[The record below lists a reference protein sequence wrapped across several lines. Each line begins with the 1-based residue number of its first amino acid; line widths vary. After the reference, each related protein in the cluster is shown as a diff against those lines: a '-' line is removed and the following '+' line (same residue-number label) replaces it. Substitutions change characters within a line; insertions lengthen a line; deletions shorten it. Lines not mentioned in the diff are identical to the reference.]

1 MRATL
6 REEFESALRRYADRI
21 AIEHDGR
28 RLTYAAVDRWSA
40 ALAHQL
46 REHGVGAGDPVALY
60 LRNCAEFVV
69 ADVAVARLGAVK
81 VPVNHQLPEATVTHV
96 LSAVGARALVLG
108 TSLAEIGLRAAR
120 HVPGCA
126 VLQVDDGGGDPQ
138 AGSVAMAGP
147 PGVAPPRLG
156 APPLRPS
163 DRAAVYFTGGT
174 TGLPKGVVHS
184 QTSAV
189 TVHYAQII
197 EGEIAQ
203 DERLLLMTP
212 LAHAAGL
219 FAQSALIRGATCVI
233 RDGFDA
239 AEALTLVR
247 SAGITWTFL
256 VPTMIYRL
264 LDIAGEHEDLALRTI
279 VYGAAPIAP
288 SRLARGLEV
297 FGRVF
302 VQLFGQTECPN
313 WGTRLAKDDH
323 DPARPELL
331 GSCGRASIMADV
343 MVVDDA
349 GEPLPAGETGEICL
363 KAPYTLDEYLDA
375 PEATAAKFVGRE
387 DPAEWIRTGDI
398 GFLGDGGYLYLR
410 DRKNDMVISGGMNV
424 YCREVEDA
432 LARHPSVARVAVIG
446 VPHDDWGEAVHAVV
460 VPAGELDVPALLTWA
475 RDELAAYARPKSV
488 EIVEALP
495 ETPFGKI
502 DKKELRAPHWA
513 ARDRAIG

>member
-1 MRATL
+1 
-6 REEFESALRRYADRI
+6 
-21 AIEHDGR
+21 
-28 RLTYAAVDRWSA
+28 
-40 ALAHQL
+40 
-46 REHGVGAGDPVALY
+46 
-60 LRNCAEFVV
+60 
-69 ADVAVARLGAVK
+69 
-81 VPVNHQLPEATVTHV
+81 
-96 LSAVGARALVLG
+96 
-108 TSLAEIGLRAAR
+108 
-120 HVPGCA
+120 
-126 VLQVDDGGGDPQ
+126 
-138 AGSVAMAGP
+138 
-147 PGVAPPRLG
+147 
-156 APPLRPS
+156 
-163 DRAAVYFTGGT
+163 
-174 TGLPKGVVHS
+174 
-184 QTSAV
+184 
-189 TVHYAQII
+189 
-197 EGEIAQ
+197 
-203 DERLLLMTP
+203 
-212 LAHAAGL
+212 
-219 FAQSALIRGATCVI
+219 
-233 RDGFDA
+233 
-239 AEALTLVR
+239 
-247 SAGITWTFL
+247 
-256 VPTMIYRL
+256 
-264 LDIAGEHEDLALRTI
+264 
-279 VYGAAPIAP
+279 
-288 SRLARGLEV
+288 
-297 FGRVF
+297 VF